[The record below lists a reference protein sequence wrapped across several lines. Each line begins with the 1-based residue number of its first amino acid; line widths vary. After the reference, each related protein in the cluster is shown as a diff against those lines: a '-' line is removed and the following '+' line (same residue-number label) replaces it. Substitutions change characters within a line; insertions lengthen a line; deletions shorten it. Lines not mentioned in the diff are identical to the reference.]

1 MKIGVLAL
9 QGDFAEHQAV
19 LKRLGAQARQVRL
32 AADLEGL
39 AGLIIPGG
47 ESTVIGKLAV
57 DFGLL
62 EPLREFCARHAIWGT
77 CAGAIFL
84 SKDAGRS
91 QPLLGVMDIVVQRNA
106 FGRQVDSFE
115 IDLHIPA
122 LKQVD
127 PSGRPYHAVFIRAP
141 LIEAVHGTAQA
152 LSSLPSGEIVVA
164 QQGRLLATSF
174 HPELTRDDR
183 FHRYFLELAK

>member
-1 MKIGVLAL
+1 MRRTV
-9 QGDFAEHQAV
+9 D
-19 LKRLGAQARQVRL
+19 RLNQRS
-32 AADLEGL
+32 ADKHC
-39 AGLIIPGG
+39 
-47 ESTVIGKLAV
+47 VIR
-57 DFGLL
+57 
-62 EPLREFCARHAIWGT
+62 P
-77 CAGAIFL
+77 
-84 SKDAGRS
+84 S
-91 QPLLGVMDIVVQRNA
+91 
-106 FGRQVDSFE
+106 
-115 IDLHIPA
+115 A